1 MKWSRYS
8 KLFKSKRN
16 GWLLYNSASNAF
28 LKIDENAVPVIQEI
42 IKSPKTYDFGNAV
55 SLYFQ
60 LRTSGFL
67 VEDTKDD
74 DLFNILKM
82 RRLLVGYATDA
93 LTLTIA
99 PTRNCNFGCPYCYE
113 TNRTKSMMSNETVEN
128 LLKFIEMHKQARSLF
143 LIWYGGEPLLAYKKV
158 KQINAG
164 VEELEIPYSSK
175 MITNGYCLTSKIC
188 EELNDMHISTIQITI
203 DGDKEIHNRR
213 RFLIGGGKTFDRIVD
228 NIDTLL
234 TSSWKGTLNLRVNV
248 DTRNS
253 KEFANVYRFIQ
264 SKYDNEILN
273 RIYIYPGFVHG
284 EDTSPDISC
293 FFDYVKKGEF
303 VAKLAREENITPLPI
318 FPQSTC
324 TACTL
329 VQHNSYVVGPNG
341 ELYKCWHDVGEEDK
355 VIGNVAS
362 FKNWNMALVAEGMV
376 SGNYLEDV
384 RCEKCFFFPVCDG
397 GCPKVRMLN
406 KRDGKKRDHC
416 SYFKNNLEEL
426 LEIHYEQKY
435 GKETAKT

>member
-28 LKIDENAVPVIQEI
+28 LKLDEQAASVIQEI
-42 IKSPKTYDFGNAV
+42 IKSPKTYDFSNAI

-82 RRLLVGYATDA
+82 RRLLVGYATDT
-93 LTLTIA
+93 LSLTIA
-99 PTRNCNFGCPYCYE
+99 PTRNCNFACHYCYE
-113 TNRTKSMMSNETVEN
+113 TNRTKSMMSDETVES
-128 LLKFIEMHKQARSLF
+128 LLKFIEMHKAARRFF
-143 LIWYGGEPLLAYKKV
+143 LVWYGGEPLLAYKKI

-164 VEELEIPYSSK
+164 IEELKIPYSSK
-175 MITNGYCLTSKIC
+175 MITNGYCLTPEIC
-188 EELNDMHISTIQITI
+188 EELNDMHISFIQITI
-203 DGDKEIHNRR
+203 DGDKETHNSR
-213 RFLIGGGKTFDRIVD
+213 RFLISGGKTFDRIVS
-228 NIDTLL
+228 NVDTLL
-234 TSSWKGTLNLRVNV
+234 KSSWKGTLNLRVNV
-248 DTRNS
+248 DARNS
-253 KEFANVYRFIQ
+253 KKFANVYRFIQ
-264 SKYDNEILN
+264 NKYDDEILS
-273 RIYIYPGFVHG
+273 RVYVYPGFVHG
-284 EDTSPDISC
+284 EATSPDISC
-293 FFDYVKKGEF
+293 FFNSEKKGEF
-303 VAKLAREENITPLPI
+303 IAKLAREEKITPLPI
-318 FPQSTC
+318 FPQSKC

-329 VQHNSYVVGPNG
+329 VQHNTYVVGPGG
-341 ELYKCWHDVGEEDK
+341 ELYKCWHDVGEKDK
-355 VIGNVAS
+355 VTGNIAS

-376 SGNYLEDV
+376 SGNYLEDE

-426 LEIHYEQKY
+426 LEIHYEQKH
-435 GKETAKT
+435 GKETVKS